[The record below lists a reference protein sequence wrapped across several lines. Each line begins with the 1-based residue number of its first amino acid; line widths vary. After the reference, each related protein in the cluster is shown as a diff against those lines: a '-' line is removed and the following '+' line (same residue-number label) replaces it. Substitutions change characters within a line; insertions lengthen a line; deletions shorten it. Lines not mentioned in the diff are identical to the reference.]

1 MAFATPDQTGMM
13 SGTGNDS
20 TPKIAGFIVIG
31 MLVVL
36 IGINFGFKG
45 AISGDVSING

>member
-1 MAFATPDQTGMM
+1 MAFATPDQGA
-13 SGTGNDS
+13 SASVDNNS
-20 TPKIAGFIVIG
+20 TPKMAGFIVIG
-31 MLVVL
+31 MLAIL